1 MKDDS
6 RILDIGCGI
15 GRFWEDLFGGLQ
27 NIPVNYR
34 KNLIGV
40 DFSYEDAKKFKQRI
54 GAGVIVADARNL
66 PFKKLWDYYVV
77 CEQMIEHVEYRPQFL
92 QEIKRVMA
100 QGSELR
106 ISSVVKKRWAWYFYR
121 TKQKRWGL
129 SPEHC
134 IEYDSV
140 KDFLAEIRG
149 AEGIGIRDVEN
160 KMIWYPICFWRWLK
174 WIKVPIIGFYYVTVR
189 GVIL

>member
-27 NIPVNYR
+27 NIPANYR
-34 KNLIGV
+34 KNLVGV
-40 DFSYEDAKKFKQRI
+40 ELRYEDAKKFKERI
-54 GAGVIVADARNL
+54 GAGVIVADARKL
-66 PFKKLWDYYVV
+66 PFNKLSGNVV

-149 AEGIGIRDVEN
+149 AEGIGIRDVEK
-160 KMIWYPICFWRWLK
+160 KMFWYPICYRRWLK
-174 WIKVPIIGFYYVTVR
+174 WIKVPIIGFYHVTVR